1 MALLVFGLLALK
13 GSLRE
18 YVFASQFGDFML
30 LVVVRRFVSHF
41 FQLDVVLV
49 GRVTWELID
58 DSLLHSLA

>member
-13 GSLRE
+13 GRLRE
-18 YVFASQFGDFML
+18 NVFAPQFGDFVL